1 MSGQNLTQ
9 IGHFGDRGSLQA
21 YTAPG
26 EGSRLHSEWTHGSR
40 GCRIGRGPTA
50 DGQQLELHHPA
61 FRAEMNRRRAE
72 AYDQEVGRLRTLRE
86 SALQVVETAL
96 QNGSLRAA
104 LAVLRLITPPSAP
117 TVDAV
122 DPHKLVENEAASKAL
137 NDVLMP
143 SISGPGDVKARER
156 ELRARLLEK
165 L

>member
-9 IGHFGDRGSLQA
+9 SDTLETEDLYKLTQRQEKALDSILS
-21 YTAPG
+21 
-26 EGSRLHSEWTHGSR
+26 
-40 GCRIGRGPTA
+40 GRTDQEAAESAGVRRQTVNSWK
-50 DGQQLELHHPA
+50 LHHPA